1 MIKHNVLQMITL
13 FHQDFCHVAK
23 LVIIAEFFFCTKN
36 QVSAKYFM
44 QQFFNLIGSKF
55 ELQIKWITRKAQCL
69 HPACKICHGVYKCGE
84 TYMGETVGN
93 VETR

>member
-1 MIKHNVLQMITL
+1 
-13 FHQDFCHVAK
+13 
-23 LVIIAEFFFCTKN
+23 
-36 QVSAKYFM
+36 M